1 MIENKLKI
9 PLYLENLERLK
20 LIEIPNGSF
29 LTDKEKRYKPLENH
43 KLITQELKKLST
55 NGKK

>member
-1 MIENKLKI
+1 LKI